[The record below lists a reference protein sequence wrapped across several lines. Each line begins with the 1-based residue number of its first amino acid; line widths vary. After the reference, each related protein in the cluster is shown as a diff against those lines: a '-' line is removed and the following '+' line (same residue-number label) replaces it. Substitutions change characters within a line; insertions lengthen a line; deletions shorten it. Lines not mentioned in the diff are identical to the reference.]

1 MSQRAAL
8 LALVPRAHADRL
20 SLSLV
25 LPRLGAMLRS
35 ATSTSSSSPLP
46 LATQSSA
53 RSSSSS
59 SPLFSSHCRAS
70 TALGPPQP
78 ALHSPQAAP
87 TRRKRITST
96 GRCLVTPQNAS
107 HAEIFDAVMVS
118 SLSLRIHAQLRKDDA
133 CTECLHSLNLS
144 SGLCEGRVGGA
155 CETHHQHSFRQAHR
169 ALGECSHTS
178 SSLLK
183 CWDVWL
189 ALIDS
194 AHRRE
199 LKRSRS
205 WARGWRG
212 CQDCNLEPDPN
223 LSSSS
228 LPPHYD
234 DAKEFAWNACYA
246 KCHE

>member
-1 MSQRAAL
+1 MFNTSTTSTFTLFSSAQTYEKATTFDPRPSQRHRTAARNKHHPLHIYRVWPIPLKLNVSSQVKRPQLIIFVSALL
-8 LALVPRAHADRL
+8 LAL
-20 SLSLV
+20 
-25 LPRLGAMLRS
+25 LREHG
-35 ATSTSSSSPLP
+35 TRSP
-46 LATQSSA
+46 SA
-53 RSSSSS
+53 RSTFAPSGAHPTQKDYFNGPMPSYASKRVPCRDLRSS
-59 SPLFSSHCRAS
+59 
-70 TALGPPQP
+70 
-78 ALHSPQAAP
+78 
-87 TRRKRITST
+87 
-96 GRCLVTPQNAS
+96 
-107 HAEIFDAVMVS
+107 D
-118 SLSLRIHAQLRKDDA
+118 
-133 CTECLHSLNLS
+133 
-144 SGLCEGRVGGA
+144 GLCEGRVGGA